1 MVLDSYGW
9 NSRVAAL
16 AAEFPDAPV
25 GRVVRVDLDRCHVVC
40 ASGIVEARA
49 HPLPAVGDWVV
60 LDDEG
65 ESVVAGLPRWSALTR
80 GRGEQAEAQ
89 VLAANVDIVAIAVP
103 LDRPISLNRIER
115 ELVIA
120 WDAPAAAVVV
130 LTKADM
136 HPDPDAAAV
145 EVADRCAGVD
155 IVVTSAVDGI
165 GMVRLAEIPKPDR
178 TVVLFGAS
186 GAGKSTLAN
195 QMLGA
200 DVLET
205 GAVRVGDNRGRHTT
219 SARHLLPLPGG
230 GVLLDTPG
238 LRGLQLWG
246 DGGGVEA
253 VFADVEAFAAQCRFR
268 DCAHEAEPGCAVNG
282 AVRTGELDPERL
294 SSYRKLLRELAH
306 LDRQQDP
313 LARAAQTQQ
322 WKQIHKAIR
331 KNPKR

>member
-16 AAEFPDAPV
+16 AAEFPRAPV

-40 ASGIVEARA
+40 EAGFVEARA

-60 LDDEG
+60 LDAAAEA
-65 ESVVAGLPRWSALTR
+65 VVDVLPRWSALTR
-80 GRGEQAEAQ
+80 GRGEQAQAQ
-89 VLAANVDIVAIAVP
+89 VLAANVDVVAIAVP

-120 WDAPAAAVVV
+120 WEAPASALVV
-130 LTKADM
+130 LTKADT
-136 HPDPDAAAV
+136 HPEPDVAV
-145 EVADRCAGVD
+145 TEIADRCAGVD
-155 IVVTSAVDGI
+155 IVVTSAVDGL
-165 GMVRLAEIPKPDR
+165 GMDAITEVPKPDR

-195 QMLGA
+195 RMLGD

-205 GAVRVGDNRGRHTT
+205 GAVREGDNRGRHTT
-219 SARHLLPLPGG
+219 SARHLLPLPAG

-253 VFADVEAFAAQCRFR
+253 VFADVESFAGQCRFR
-268 DCAHEAEPGCAVNG
+268 DCAHEAEPGCAVNR
-282 AVRTGELDPERL
+282 AVAAGDIDPDRL
-294 SSYRKLLRELAH
+294 ASYRKLLRELAQ

-313 LARAAQTQQ
+313 AARAAQTLQ
-322 WKQIHKAIR
+322 WKQIHKDMR
-331 KNPKR
+331 KNPNR